1 MKTIIVKAS
10 NARPSA
16 HYSVEE
22 RMRNGAVDVDIA
34 LEIEHADGKRELPCS
49 DGEVTLFRDDA
60 NGGMGTCGKPRDVW
74 ASAKLLKAVDNLGS
88 EKDASNV
95 LSCVASIAAKQAVN
109 DYRLGSSDFV
119 EID

>member
-34 LEIEHADGKRELPCS
+34 LEIEHAYGKRELPCS

-60 NGGMGTCGKPRDVW
+60 NGGQPRQREGRKQR
-74 ASAKLLKAVDNLGS
+74 ALL
-88 EKDASNV
+88 
-95 LSCVASIAAKQAVN
+95 C
-109 DYRLGSSDFV
+109 RLHRG
-119 EID
+119 